1 MFVKAERKKAKLRLA
16 MLGPSGSGKTYS
28 ALLIAHGLG
37 GPIALIDT
45 ERKSGSLYAH
55 LCDYDV
61 CDIEPPYT
69 PDKYVKA
76 IREAEHA
83 GYNVVIVDSLTHAWA
98 GQGGLL
104 EEVDKRKGRG
114 NDFTAWR
121 DITPMHN
128 ALVDSMLQSGCH
140 VIATM
145 RTKQEYVLVDENRNG
160 KNVKVPKKVGMAPVQ
175 RDGMEYE
182 FTVVFDM
189 DLDRHVATASKD
201 RTSLFDGKV
210 FTPGVDTGKEL
221 VAWLETGA
229 DMPLPFASDELAGIL
244 AGANSVDELGAL
256 YKSSV
261 FQGRMKAS
269 DVAVVNAAVGARKA
283 ALVEREAA
291 SGN

>member
-28 ALLIAHGLG
+28 ALLIAQGLG

-61 CDIEPPYT
+61 CDIDPPYT

-76 IREAEHA
+76 IKEAERA

-189 DLDRHVATASKD
+189 DLDRHVATASKA

-210 FTPGVDTGKEL
+210 FTPSVDTGKEL

-229 DMPLPFASDELAGIL
+229 DMPLPFAPDELAGIL
-244 AGANSVDELGAL
+244 ASANSVDDLGAL
-256 YKSSV
+256 YKSEGFKRRLAVSDSNSV
-261 FQGRMKAS
+261 NGEVQK
-269 DVAVVNAAVGARKA
+269 RKEE
-283 ALVEREAA
+283 LIKREAA
-291 SGN
+291 IG